1 MERRTVWDASLGDS
15 ERAALRAGLPDR
27 LDHAPDVLVIGG
39 GIVGLAVATACRQ
52 AGLGR
57 VVVLEKEDRLA
68 SGASGGN
75 AGAIAPDMHLLTD
88 GPEFV
93 AFGRASREIYRRWDA
108 EWDGALGLWPTRW
121 LNLFPAGADPL
132 VTRQAPGVVT
142 RPAAPREFT
151 RLDAA
156 AVRELEPDVRMP
168 EGGTALLVEGQV
180 GVHPLRVVAGLA
192 TRGGAQVA
200 TGVRLESVT
209 VRGDRIARVRTT
221 AGDFTAGAVV
231 FATGLVPPPWD
242 EGVAQRW
249 VKGHM
254 VAVAPG
260 PWRLGSVLAGPLG
273 GGTPLADGTVVC
285 GGTFDEG
292 DVSPEVRPEVSDRLA
307 KELTNVVPAAQGAA
321 VAARW
326 CCLRPYVVGRQ
337 PVVDRL
343 PGMADG
349 WFAGGHFTTGVM
361 MAAGTGVA
369 VAEWITTG
377 HAPRAVET
385 FALQGLSR
393 DPPDGP

>member
-1 MERRTVWDASLGDS
+1 MIGGRMARVERRTVWDASLSDS
-15 ERAALRAGLPDR
+15 EQAALRPGRPDG
-27 LDHAPDVLVIGG
+27 LDHAPDVLVVGG
-39 GIVGLAVATACRQ
+39 GIVGLAIATACRQ

-57 VVVLEKEDRLA
+57 VVVLERSERLA

-75 AGAIAPDMHLLTD
+75 AGAVAPDMHRLTD
-88 GPEFV
+88 SPEFV
-93 AFGRASREIYRRWDA
+93 AFGRASREVYRRWDA
-108 EWDGALGLWPTRW
+108 EWDGGLGLWPTRW
-121 LNLFPAGADPL
+121 LNIFPPGAEPR
-132 VTRQAPGVVT
+132 VTRQGPGSVAT
-142 RPAAPREFT
+142 DEFV
-151 RLDAA
+151 RLSGAE
-156 AVRELEPDVRMP
+156 VRELEPDVRVP
-168 EGGTALLVEGQV
+168 EGGTALLVDGQV
-180 GVHPLRVVAGLA
+180 GVHPLKVVAGLA
-192 TRGGAQVA
+192 TRSGASVA

-209 VRGDRIARVRTT
+209 LRGDRVAGVRTT
-221 AGDFTAGAVV
+221 AGDFTPGAVV

-242 EGVAQRW
+242 AGVRQRW

-292 DVSPEVRPEVSDRLA
+292 DDSPEVRPEISDRLA
-307 KELTNVVPAAQGAA
+307 GDLATVLPKAGGAA

-326 CCLRPYVVGRQ
+326 CCFRPYVEGRH

-343 PGMADG
+343 PGVANG

-361 MAAGTGVA
+361 MAAGTGAA

-377 HAPRAVET
+377 HRPRAVET
-385 FALQGLSR
+385 FTL
-393 DPPDGP
+393 P

>member
-1 MERRTVWDASLGDS
+1 MARLTVWETSLDDS
-15 ERAALRAGLPDR
+15 ERAALRPGLPDG
-27 LDHAPDVLVIGG
+27 LDHSPDVLVVGG

-57 VVVLEKEDRLA
+57 VVVLEMEERLA

-75 AGAIAPDMHLLTD
+75 AGGIAPDMHLLTD
-88 GPEFV
+88 SPEFV

-108 EWDGALGLWPTRW
+108 EWGGALGLWPTRW
-121 LNLFPAGADPL
+121 LNLFPAGAGPL
-132 VTRQAPGVVT
+132 VTRQAPGIE
-142 RPAAPREFT
+142 PADATPPEIEL
-151 RLDAA
+151 LDADR
-156 AVRELEPDVRMP
+156 VKELEPDVKMP
-168 EGGTALLVEGQV
+168 EGGTALLVDGQV
-180 GVHPLRVVAGLA
+180 GVHPLRLIAGLA
-192 TRGGAQVA
+192 THGGASVV

-209 VRGDRIARVRTT
+209 VRGDRIAGVRTT

-273 GGTPLADGTVVC
+273 GGAPLADGTIVC
-285 GGTFDEG
+285 GGTFDE
-292 DVSPEVRPEVSDRLA
+292 DDDSPEVRPEVSDRLA
-307 KELTNVVPAAQGAA
+307 KDLATVVPAAGSAA

-326 CCLRPYVVGRQ
+326 CCFRPYVVGRR

-343 PGMADG
+343 PGTANG

-361 MAAGTGVA
+361 MAAATGAA
-369 VAEWITTG
+369 VTEWITTG
-377 HAPRAVET
+377 YAPHAVES
-385 FALQGLSR
+385 FNL
-393 DPPDGP
+393 

>member
-1 MERRTVWDASLGDS
+1 MERRTVWEAGLTES
-15 ERAALRAGLPDR
+15 EQGALRPGLPVA
-27 LDHAPDVLVIGG
+27 LDHAPDVLVVGG
-39 GIVGLAVATACRQ
+39 GIVGLAIAAACRQ

-57 VVVLEKEDRLA
+57 VVVLEREERLA

-75 AGAIAPDMHLLTD
+75 AGAVAPDMHVLTD

-93 AFGRASREIYRRWDA
+93 AFGRASRQVYRRWDA

-121 LNLFPAGADPL
+121 LNIFPPGAEPR
-132 VTRQAPGVVT
+132 VTRQDPGAVAT
-142 RPAAPREFT
+142 DEFV

-156 AVRELEPDVRMP
+156 AVRELEPDVRVP
-168 EGGTALLVEGQV
+168 EGGTALLVDGQV
-180 GVHPLRVVAGLA
+180 GVHPLRVVTGLA

-209 VRGDRIARVRTT
+209 FRGDRIAGVNTT
-221 AGDFTAGAVV
+221 AGEFTAGAVV
-231 FATGLVPPPWD
+231 FATGLVPAPWGD
-242 EGVAQRW
+242 DVEQRW

-273 GGTPLADGTVVC
+273 GGTPLADGTTVC

-292 DVSPEVRPEVSDRLA
+292 DESPEVRPEVSDRLA
-307 KELTNVVPAAQGAA
+307 KDLAGVLPAAAGAA
-321 VAARW
+321 IAARW
-326 CCLRPYVVGRQ
+326 CCFRPHVEGRQ

-343 PGMADG
+343 PGVVNG

-361 MAAGTGVA
+361 MAAGTGTA

-377 HAPRAVET
+377 HPPRAVRSFT
-385 FALQGLSR
+385 LPG
-393 DPPDGP
+393 